1 MSLVFYSGGH
11 YYDNTPLNKRC
22 IELSG
27 RRTPKVTF
35 IPASSDYGL
44 EDFRDFVEAWDQ
56 IKNCQFVYFPID
68 YTFTDEMKNRALSS
82 DIIFLSGGN
91 TYNFLKN
98 LREKGIMNDLADAHK
113 SGRVIAG
120 LSAGAILMTPNINTA
135 GFPEFDRDENF
146 VGLKVKKAL
155 NFVNFEFFPH
165 YTHSARYRKAIK
177 TYSQKSKNSV
187 FALPDTSGLIVT
199 PEGLELSGPA
209 YLFIKG
215 QELNLSKVL
224 KSKVQTFSPV
234 ERRRYPRFSTTSI

>member
-11 YYDNTPLNKRC
+11 YYDNTPLNKKC
-22 IELSG
+22 IELS
-27 RRTPKVTF
+27 RRRVPKVTF

-56 IKNCQFVYFPID
+56 VKNCQFVYFPID
-68 YTFTDEMKNRALSS
+68 YPFTDEMRNRALSS

-91 TYNFLKN
+91 TYSFLKN
-98 LREKGIMNDLADAHK
+98 LRAHGLIQDLVNAHK
-113 SGRVIAG
+113 SGRVLAG

-135 GFPEFDRDENF
+135 GFPSFDCDENF

-165 YTHSARYRKAIK
+165 YVHSTRYREALKS
-177 TYSQKSKNSV
+177 YSLKSNYGI
-187 FALPDTSGLIVT
+187 FALPDSSGLIVR
-199 PEGLELSGPA
+199 PEGLEISGPA
-209 YLFIKG
+209 YTFLKG

-224 KSKVQTFSPV
+224 KSKIQTFSPV
-234 ERRRYPRFSTTSI
+234 ERRRYPRFSTSSF